1 MLFAPDFIL
10 YRFSGRQFTKEVRQA
25 LGKERIEDLWLRY
38 FCITTNVRR
47 MEQNVHRCGPVAQ
60 LVRASMTVLGLFPPM
75 IYNGDVHIDGGYVN
89 NIPVDVMVEQG
100 HCGTIIAVD
109 VEDKDM

>member
-1 MLFAPDFIL
+1 
-10 YRFSGRQFTKEVRQA
+10 
-25 LGKERIEDLWLRY
+25 
-38 FCITTNVRR
+38 
-47 MEQNVHRCGPVAQ
+47 
-60 LVRASMTVLGLFPPM
+60 MTVLGLFPPM